1 ALGAERLQGG
11 ERAPPLVDEALRVV
25 RVEDGLP
32 GSTQRLLGREPGV
45 VRPALVEM
53 GGVPLRVR
61 RPDDLGD
68 GVGEVLVP
76 PLRRSA
82 ELRDLGL
89 APLALDL
96 LEELRLPPDL
106 LAAPIELDE

>member
-1 ALGAERLQGG
+1 
-11 ERAPPLVDEALRVV
+11 
-25 RVEDGLP
+25 
-32 GSTQRLLGREPGV
+32 
-45 VRPALVEM
+45 PALVEM
-53 GGVPLRVR
+53 GGVPLRVC

-106 LAAPIELDE
+106 LAAPIELDEDGYLRLHHVGIDRLHDEVHAADLVRVVDALDVSARRGQE